1 MRTLLITYIA
11 KMKSPLITLV
21 LLLIVNVAKA
31 QLTSLQNINA
41 WAYQLQN
48 VTPTAIAPDNS
59 FQLFV
64 TDYSADGSGAGAY
77 TYQQVQTMKT
87 GGKKVIAYIS
97 IGEAE
102 SYRDYWQPAW
112 ENTPPAWL
120 GPENPDWAG
129 NYKVKFWYPQWKN
142 IIYTYIDTILAKGY
156 DGIYM
161 DIIDAYYYWQEE
173 NIQEP
178 NADTLMID
186 FIGDI
191 RHHIDSALGNGAFVL
206 IPQNAEDIIEAPN
219 VTPALRDK
227 YFNCINAI
235 GVEDVFFPGNND
247 MNNAHLPDA
256 YRIGLLNE
264 FKNRG
269 KRVFSIEYIDQP
281 AKLTQYV
288 ADAQTNQYVPY
299 ACYRPLDMICTQLP
313 LGVNEVELPKPQVY
327 AYGNTLT
334 MILPY
339 LADIKVVDMQGRV
352 VAQANNTG
360 YLQQGNLVS
369 GLYLIKIAYQAKELV
384 FKQIVQ

>member
-120 GPENPDWAG
+120 GPENPDWPG

-178 NADTLMID
+178 NADT
-186 FIGDI
+186 
-191 RHHIDSALGNGAFVL
+191 
-206 IPQNAEDIIEAPN
+206 
-219 VTPALRDK
+219 
-227 YFNCINAI
+227 
-235 GVEDVFFPGNND
+235 
-247 MNNAHLPDA
+247 
-256 YRIGLLNE
+256 
-264 FKNRG
+264 
-269 KRVFSIEYIDQP
+269 
-281 AKLTQYV
+281 
-288 ADAQTNQYVPY
+288 
-299 ACYRPLDMICTQLP
+299 
-313 LGVNEVELPKPQVY
+313 
-327 AYGNTLT
+327 
-334 MILPY
+334 
-339 LADIKVVDMQGRV
+339 
-352 VAQANNTG
+352 
-360 YLQQGNLVS
+360 
-369 GLYLIKIAYQAKELV
+369 
-384 FKQIVQ
+384 

>member
-1 MRTLLITYIA
+1 
-11 KMKSPLITLV
+11 
-21 LLLIVNVAKA
+21 
-31 QLTSLQNINA
+31 
-41 WAYQLQN
+41 
-48 VTPTAIAPDNS
+48 
-59 FQLFV
+59 
-64 TDYSADGSGAGAY
+64 
-77 TYQQVQTMKT
+77 
-87 GGKKVIAYIS
+87 
-97 IGEAE
+97 
-102 SYRDYWQPAW
+102 
-112 ENTPPAWL
+112 
-120 GPENPDWAG
+120 
-129 NYKVKFWYPQWKN
+129 
-142 IIYTYIDTILAKGY
+142 
-156 DGIYM
+156 
-161 DIIDAYYYWQEE
+161 
-173 NIQEP
+173 
-178 NADTLMID
+178 
-186 FIGDI
+186 
-191 RHHIDSALGNGAFVL
+191 
-206 IPQNAEDIIEAPN
+206 
-219 VTPALRDK
+219 
-227 YFNCINAI
+227 
-235 GVEDVFFPGNND
+235 

>member
-1 MRTLLITYIA
+1 MRGLLKTIA
-11 KMKSPLITLV
+11 
-21 LLLIVNVAKA
+21 LLLIVSVANA

-77 TYQQVQTMKT
+77 TAQEVQMMKI

-102 SYRDYWQPAW
+102 SYRDYWQTAW
-112 ENTPPAWL
+112 NNNPPAWL

-129 NYKVKFWYPQWKN
+129 NYKVKFWYPEWKS

-173 NIQEP
+173 NVQEP
-178 NADTLMID
+178 YADTLMVD

-191 RHHIDSALGNGAFVL
+191 RHHIDSALGNGAFVM
-206 IPQNAEDIIEAPN
+206 IPQNAEDIINAPN
-219 VTPALRDK
+219 ITSTLKDN
-227 YFNCINAI
+227 YFSYINAI

-247 MNNAHLPDA
+247 MNNAYGPDT
-256 YRIGLLNE
+256 YRMGLLSE
-264 FKNRG
+264 FNNRG
-269 KRVFSIEYIDQP
+269 KRIFSIEYIDQP
-281 AKLTQYV
+281 AKLNQYV
-288 ADAQTNQYVPY
+288 AAVQTNNYVPY

-313 LGVNEVELPKPQVY
+313 LGLAEHSIAAPLIYAVY
-327 AYGNTLT
+327 NTLT
-334 MILPY
+334 ISTPY
-339 LADIKVVDMQGRV
+339 LANIMVLDMQGRAV
-352 VAQANNTG
+352 GQTAKTAYWQLSG
-360 YLQQGNLVS
+360 LPL
-369 GLYLIKIAYQAKELV
+369 GLYLIKVEYNGKVAV
-384 FKQIVQ
+384 FKGVVS